1 MIVELLL
8 SPIFFLINSLINF
21 IPPGYSLPQW
31 GVNFFTVVSRALAF
45 FPRPVFVI
53 IVSNVLFWLTLHM
66 TWAIIEWVYKK
77 IPGVS

>member
-1 MIVELLL
+1 MIIELILG
-8 SPIFFLINSLINF
+8 PIFGLINSLINL
-21 IPPGYSLPQW
+21 IPSGYSLPNW

-45 FPRPVFVI
+45 FPKPAFMI
-53 IVSNVLFWLTLHM
+53 IIANIAFWLTLHM